1 MVGRVSGVHLVLA
14 GDGDVTAEIE
24 VKRSRFLAVLRRTE
38 DEEAARALVAE
49 LRRAHHAARHHCSA
63 WILGAD
69 RQRRRS
75 NDDGEPSGTAGAPML
90 AVLDGA
96 VRDVAGQELALSDVT
111 AVVVRWFGGTL
122 LGAGGLVRAYGDAVA
137 AALDV
142 APLAVRRP
150 RALRRIAVG
159 HERAGATEHALRAAG
174 VVVTDVA
181 YGADGVVVTAAVD
194 DEPAARDRFGAWCAE
209 HGLTAEPAG
218 RAWVDAPLA

>member
-1 MVGRVSGVHLVLA
+1 MSGAHLVLA

-96 VRDVAGQELALSDVT
+96 VRDVAGEDLALSDVT

-122 LGAGGLVRAYGDAVA
+122 LGAGGLVRAYGDAVQ
-137 AALDV
+137 AALDG

-150 RALRRIAVG
+150 RALVRIPVG
-159 HERAGATEHALRAAG
+159 HERAGAAEHALRGTDA
-174 VVVTDVA
+174 VVTDVA
-181 YGADGVVVTAAVD
+181 YGAEGVTLTVAVD
-194 DEPAARDRFGAWCAE
+194 DAPSAQDRLAAWCAE
-209 HGLTAEPAG
+209 HRLASAAAG
-218 RAWVDAPLA
+218 TAWVDAPLP